1 MFKRE
6 EKQIKSVLNSMLS
19 DRSRFSDG
27 LQKQNIANVWAAV
40 MGGTIARYTNNIKL
54 DKNTLYVNISSASLR
69 NELIFEKEK
78 IIEKLNTEMNH
89 RRIDELVFR

>member
-6 EKQIKSVLNSMLS
+6 EKKIKSVMDSMLAE
-19 DRSRFSDG
+19 RSRFSEG
-27 LQKQNIANVWAAV
+27 IQKQNIANVWAEV
-40 MGGTIARYTNNIKL
+40 LGGTIAKYTKSIKL

-78 IIEKLNTEMNH
+78 LIEKINQALIH
-89 RRIDELVFR
+89 RQIEELVIR